1 MGFGK
6 IAMRLFSAAK
16 KGITKAASKTGF
28 VKRISTG
35 IKQGKTA
42 SLFKFD
48 GIQSDKMGIV
58 ESFQKQV
65 MRKGLNV
72 AQKVSNDKEFTKV
85 LSRYA
90 QKSGIKNVNFAS
102 MTQEEIIETILQKSG
117 VGPCKFAQIISSD
130 ETMMSKLSPKLQEII
145 KRTQSENPFS
155 RTIQQAQAKL
165 NLAFSNKPKALSV
178 STSQIGGGG
187 SSAPLAAN
195 EFTVIKPLSAGTV
208 GETYLA
214 KDTNGKE
221 VIAKMIKR
229 NVDKEQLELEEK
241 IFTRF
246 IEEFSPDNV
255 TAQKQIHML
264 KTLYKDWGKELNF
277 KYEHEYNKLLQ
288 QGAKRYKV
296 ADITHISPD
305 ESCIIMEK
313 AEGIQMNRLM
323 QMLKDYKSNPVIFK
337 QKYADEISQH
347 SWLQHPDKVIEELP
361 KSITKAFDEMFLF
374 MKKGGKSLMHGDP
387 HMGNYFITSG
397 KNGKLTPVFIDT
409 GNCIAR
415 NGAQITQDI
424 QFLSNYF
431 VGNSKGLAKY
441 FIAQC
446 EQDANFAARN
456 LQTANLL
463 PFEKIPQ
470 KALTDKIAKEIQEN
484 IFDKAQNIT
493 NVDAVQKS
501 IQAIL
506 ERNGLSMRPEA
517 ATAMKAQMQFFTG
530 ISEAASLSGRQVD
543 VGTIVKDIPEALCY
557 MVKSRVNP
565 LSTIKP
571 AMGFAYNNQT
581 QAARTAYQF
590 LNNQKC
596 ENYTL
601 SRDFI
606 FNYGKSLQP
615 SLVTCA

>member
-6 IAMRLFSAAK
+6 IAMRLFGAAK
-16 KGITKAASKTGF
+16 KGISKAVSKTG
-28 VKRISTG
+28 VGKRIAEG
-35 IKQGKTA
+35 ISQGKQA
-42 SLFKFD
+42 SLFKFN
-48 GIQSDKMGIV
+48 GVKSDKTGIV

-65 MRKGLNV
+65 MKKGLGV
-72 AQKVSNDKEFTKV
+72 AQKVSNDKEFTRV

-90 QKSGIKNVNFAS
+90 QKSGLTNVNFAAMS
-102 MTQEEIIETILQKSG
+102 QEEIIETILQKSG

-130 ETMMSKLSPKLQEII
+130 ETMMNKLSPKLQEII

-155 RTIQQAQAKL
+155 RTIQEAQAKL
-165 NLAFSNKPKALSV
+165 NLAFSNSPKALTTSA
-178 STSQIGGGG
+178 SQIGGGG
-187 SSAPLAAN
+187 SPLAVN

-214 KDTNGKE
+214 RDTGGKE
-221 VIAKMIKR
+221 VIAKMIKK

-246 IEEFSPDNV
+246 IEEFAPDNI
-255 TAQKQIHML
+255 TGQKQIHML

-277 KYEHEYNKLLQ
+277 KYEYEYNKLLQ
-288 QGAKRYKV
+288 NGAKRYKV

-323 QMLKDYKSNPVIFK
+323 QMLKDYKTNPYTFK
-337 QKYADEISQH
+337 QKYADELSKH
-347 SWLQHPDKVIEELP
+347 SWLQDTDKVIDDLP

-387 HMGNYFITSG
+387 HMGNYFITAG
-397 KNGKLTPVFIDT
+397 KDGKLTPVFIDT
-409 GNCIAR
+409 GNCISR
-415 NGAQITQDI
+415 NGAQIKQDI

-441 FIAQC
+441 FIEQC
-446 EQDANFAARN
+446 EQDANFAAKN
-456 LQTANLL
+456 LLSGNLL
-463 PFEKIPQ
+463 PADNNAQ
-470 KALTDKIAKEIQEN
+470 KALTEKIAKEIQVN

-493 NVDAVQKS
+493 NVDAVQRS

-506 ERNGLSMRPEA
+506 EKHGLSMKPEA

-543 VGTIVKDIPEALCY
+543 VGTIVKDIPEALY
-557 MVKSRVNP
+557 YLVKSRVNP
-565 LSTIKP
+565 FSTIKP
-571 AMGFAYNNQT
+571 AMSFAYNHQT
-581 QAARTAYQF
+581 QASRTAYQF
-590 LNNQKC
+590 LNNQQS
-596 ENYTL
+596 EIYTL

-606 FNYGKSLQP
+606 FNHRKSIQP
-615 SLVTCA
+615 SLVTCV

>member
-6 IAMRLFSAAK
+6 IAMRIFGAAK
-16 KGITKAASKTGF
+16 KGIAKAASKTSFG
-28 VKRISTG
+28 KRIAAG
-35 IKQGKTA
+35 ISQGKQA
-42 SLFKFD
+42 SLFKFT
-48 GIQSDKMGIV
+48 GVKSDKAGIV
-58 ESFQKQV
+58 KSFQEQV
-65 MRKGLNV
+65 MKKGLNV
-72 AQKVSNDKEFTKV
+72 AQKMTTDKEFTKI
-85 LSRYA
+85 LNRYA
-90 QKSGIKNVNFAS
+90 QKSGIANVNFSS

-145 KRTQSENPFS
+145 KKTQSENPFS
-155 RTIQQAQAKL
+155 RTIIQAQAKL
-165 NLAFSNKPKALSV
+165 NRAFSTKPKALTTSA
-178 STSQIGGGG
+178 SQIGGGG
-187 SSAPLAAN
+187 SSAPVTVN

-214 KDTNGKE
+214 RDVNGKE

-246 IEEFSPDNV
+246 IEEFAPDNI
-255 TAQKQIHML
+255 TGQKQIHML
-264 KTLYKDWGKELNF
+264 KTLYKDWSKELNF
-277 KYEHEYNKLLQ
+277 RYEYEYNKLLQ

-296 ADITHISPD
+296 ADITHIAPD

-323 QMLKDYKSNPVIFK
+323 QMLKDYKANPDTFK
-337 QKYADEISQH
+337 QKYASELSQH
-347 SWLQHPDKVIEELP
+347 SWLNDTDKVIEDLP

-374 MKKGGKSLMHGDP
+374 MKKGGKSMMHGDP
-387 HMGNYFITSG
+387 HMGNYFISAG
-397 KNGKLTPVFIDT
+397 KDGKLTPVFIDT
-409 GNCIAR
+409 GNCISR
-415 NGAQITQDI
+415 NGAQIKQDI

-441 FIAQC
+441 FIEQC
-446 EQDANFAARN
+446 EQDANFAAKN
-456 LQTANLL
+456 FIAKNLL
-463 PFEKIPQ
+463 PSDKNAQ
-470 KALTDKIAKEIQEN
+470 KALTDKIAKEIQKN

-493 NVDAVQKS
+493 DVDAVQKS

-506 ERNGLSMRPEA
+506 EKHGLSMRPEA

-543 VGTIVKDIPEALCY
+543 VGTIVKDIPEALFY

-571 AMGFAYNNQT
+571 AVSFAYNHQT

-590 LNNQKC
+590 LNNQQC
-596 ENYTL
+596 QNYTI

-606 FNYGKSLQP
+606 YDYQKVFQP